1 LDVELFTLGVSRLA
15 PGAPDAVD
23 PAGPQI
29 ELTVSSPDCRSE
41 LLLSLHAGERADA
54 HVVRVSELPTLGRE
68 RALSLL
74 SVERLQRAWPELA
87 GVELSS
93 APEPTPV
100 EKTAVSPK
108 PAATGE
114 PGARSRQA
122 VPARTALASASRERA
137 PGQGALSAG
146 LRLSA
151 TDPLASLG
159 LSVDHALSRSLA
171 LGGALGWRSETMGPS
186 DATDAYSVT
195 LGPRAE
201 LALAQLG
208 VFELTTAVGLLAG
221 AAWVVTARAG
231 DAGGRITSS
240 PAPLGLATLA
250 LGTRAVVAY
259 DVFVQL
265 GVTVEYALLGAR
277 FETSRGRS
285 LADLTGARFGAYV
298 GIGALLGG

>member
-1 LDVELFTLGVSRLA
+1 VWTPHASHAQAQAQAQAQAPPLPRHVRVSLASPCTSALFDGPAYLRALDVELFTLGVSRLA

-114 PGARSRQA
+114 PGARSRWW
-122 VPARTALASASRERA
+122 TSSWSSCSSASRKR
-137 PGQGALSAG
+137 
-146 LRLSA
+146 R
-151 TDPLASLG
+151 
-159 LSVDHALSRSLA
+159 
-171 LGGALGWRSETMGPS
+171 
-186 DATDAYSVT
+186 
-195 LGPRAE
+195 
-201 LALAQLG
+201 
-208 VFELTTAVGLLAG
+208 
-221 AAWVVTARAG
+221 
-231 DAGGRITSS
+231 
-240 PAPLGLATLA
+240 
-250 LGTRAVVAY
+250 
-259 DVFVQL
+259 
-265 GVTVEYALLGAR
+265 
-277 FETSRGRS
+277 
-285 LADLTGARFGAYV
+285 
-298 GIGALLGG
+298 